1 MKICSMCSKEKSL
14 SEFNKKSG
22 RKNHQPYCRSCDNQK
37 SREYYAANKE
47 HHIKE
52 ISKRNKKYKKEIDDL
67 IRDMKSSTKCADC
80 NKKYHWFQMDFDHVR
95 GKKDRPISE
104 MVGNKVGKD
113 RILAEIDKCEIVCAN
128 CHRLRT
134 FKRYQKI

>member
-1 MKICSMCSKEKSL
+1 MKICSMCNLEKNF

-22 RKNHQPYCRSCDNQK
+22 KKNHQPYCRDCDNKK
-37 SREYYAANKE
+37 SREYYAANRE

-52 ISKRNKKYKKEIDDL
+52 IAKRNKKYKKEIDDL
-67 IRDMKSSTKCADC
+67 IREMKLNTKCSDC

-104 MVGNKVGKD
+104 MVANKVGKD

-134 FKRYQKI
+134 FTRYQKV